1 MGRRYEYICIR
12 VERLNHLHTRI
23 RIHLKNS
30 GLARQG
36 RVQSF
41 WIAPSFFVAN
51 ARVHRTCESQGQQIG
66 FRGIPPVQ
74 LRNPE
79 DLGDG
84 QAENGD
90 DHHRAD
96 DPLSRTEYLHPTGLF
111 HIHVPT
117 RITLNHCQRN
127 NGRFQRGVPPSK
139 GHEKPT
145 IALGR
150 FNLYCVR
157 FLLPR
162 VPLSALQS
170 AWPIAGATAKRS
182 LGVPCSTSATT
193 TPPNEFGGG
202 TRDDVR
208 VDTVLIKMP

>member
-1 MGRRYEYICIR
+1 MRAAAAAVTHDI
-12 VERLNHLHTRI
+12 HT
-23 RIHLKNS
+23 
-30 GLARQG
+30 
-36 RVQSF
+36 
-41 WIAPSFFVAN
+41 PSIGG
-51 ARVHRTCESQGQQIG
+51 ESQILEY
-66 FRGIPPVQ
+66 PP
-74 LRNPE
+74 
-79 DLGDG
+79 DG
-84 QAENGD
+84 
-90 DHHRAD
+90 
-96 DPLSRTEYLHPTGLF
+96 
-111 HIHVPT
+111 V
-117 RITLNHCQRN
+117 
-127 NGRFQRGVPPSK
+127 
-139 GHEKPT
+139 
-145 IALGR
+145 LGR